1 MIMRSLLM
9 IFRALPVLLFAG
21 AGGLHAQDRAPVE
34 PSSLPAPDQPMA
46 AVEPVIRK
54 LDQSRIQIGGVTLD
68 KRTREIRFPAEVN
81 MTEGLLEFII
91 VQTKGKVHE
100 SLLATDI
107 SPTHLNLAF
116 MLLRYKA
123 SPELY
128 PIFEELGVNSGKF
141 PEVDAAT
148 RAGAR
153 ITIEVEW
160 EQDGK
165 KRRLPVND
173 LVQHAVKAQAIPA
186 GPWVYGGS
194 AVHDGKYSAE
204 VTGDIAAIFLSA
216 SAMIN
221 YPGEGNND
229 DTIWIPFPKRVPE
242 LGTKVT
248 VIIAPFDKQ
257 ANPDQP

>member
-1 MIMRSLLM
+1 MISRFFTLTSRATLMLLLAGSLS
-9 IFRALPVLLFAG
+9 
-21 AGGLHAQDRAPVE
+21 AQDRAPVE

-46 AVEPVIRK
+46 PVEPVIRK
-54 LDQSRIQIGGVTLD
+54 LDEFRIQIGGVTLD
-68 KRTREIRFPAEVN
+68 QRTREIRFPAEIN
-81 MTEGLLEFII
+81 MKEGLLEFLI
-91 VQTKGKVHE
+91 VHTKGKIHE
-100 SLLATDI
+100 SLLVTDI

-128 PIFEELGVNSGKF
+128 PIFEELGVSSGKF
-141 PEVDAAT
+141 PEVDEAT
-148 RAGAR
+148 RVGAR
-153 ITIEVEW
+153 ILIDVEW

-165 KRRLPVND
+165 MRRMPVND
-173 LVQHAVKAQAIPA
+173 MIQHAVKAQAIPA

-194 AVHDGKYSAE
+194 VVHDGKYSAE

-229 DTIWIPFPKRVPE
+229 DTIWIPFPKRVPDF
-242 LGTKVT
+242 GTKVT
-248 VIIAPFDKQ
+248 VIIAPFDK
-257 ANPDQP
+257 AATPAKP